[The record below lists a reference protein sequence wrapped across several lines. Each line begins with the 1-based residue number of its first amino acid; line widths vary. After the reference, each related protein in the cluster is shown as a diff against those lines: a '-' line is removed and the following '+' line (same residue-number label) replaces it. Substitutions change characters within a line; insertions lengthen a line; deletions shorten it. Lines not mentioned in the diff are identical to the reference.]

1 MWSGLMRGVRSLGG
15 GRRVGYECDE
25 SRKPS
30 PKSEGIFETETGI
43 KAQEAASIRASS
55 AALRS
60 WAFCRNASAMACA

>member
-30 PKSEGIFETETGI
+30 PKSEGIFETETVI

-55 AALRS
+55 AVLRS
-60 WAFCRNASAMACA
+60 WGFCRNASAMACV